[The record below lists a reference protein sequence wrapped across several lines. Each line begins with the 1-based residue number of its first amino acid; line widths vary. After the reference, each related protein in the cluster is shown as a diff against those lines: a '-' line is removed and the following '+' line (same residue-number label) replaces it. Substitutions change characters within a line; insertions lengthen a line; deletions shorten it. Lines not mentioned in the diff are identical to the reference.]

1 MTEFS
6 YWTIYHGSSLRLC
19 NIISITWY
27 IFEAAFAVM
36 RSYNFL
42 HVCQWVAF
50 QYLWPSAKVQ
60 HCGPLQHSHIILFI
74 RFHNPKEPCEEGENK
89 KRASS
94 LLPSPTSFIKFHFIL
109 LSLFKKLFLFT
120 CIFRCCNPALQSSE
134 LACRQATSHSLEQ
147 SEKPVSTTTLRGT
160 VSHTETKSE
169 NHNSVRKLQRQSF
182 TQLFCFLLCKK

>member
-6 YWTIYHGSSLRLC
+6 YWTIYRGSSLRLC
-19 NIISITWY
+19 NIISIKWY
-27 IFEAAFAVM
+27 IFEAAYGVM

-42 HVCQWVAF
+42 HVCQWDAF
-50 QYLWPSAKVQ
+50 QYLWPNAEVQ
-60 HCGPLQHSHIILFI
+60 HCGPLQHSCIILFI
-74 RFHNPKEPCEEGENK
+74 RFHNPEEPYEEGETK

-94 LLPSPTSFIKFHFIL
+94 FLPPPMSFIKFHFIL
-109 LSLFKKLFLFT
+109 PPLYQKLFLIT

-147 SEKPVSTTTLRGT
+147 SEKPMSTTLRRT

-169 NHNSVRKLQRQSF
+169 NHNSMRNLQRRSF